1 MGKPLNDLLGL
12 EGLRALQVKETGGEC
27 VIEAEGTGTVSTCP
41 TCGPLLGRLY
51 GHGTQTQLFRDTP
64 MRGMP
69 TRLSV
74 QRRRFQCQ
82 HCHKT
87 FFEALPAVDDK
98 RVVTR
103 RLLRYMRQHVFNE
116 TFAALARQSGL
127 DEKTIRNICEDY
139 VAELEANVRFQ
150 TPRVLG
156 IDELKIVGAY
166 RAVITNV
173 EKHCMFDMLPT
184 RSKED
189 LLRYFQALPD
199 KGQVEWVTM
208 DMYRVYR
215 DVASQVLP
223 KARIVVDRFHIQ
235 RMANEVIEQMRK
247 RFRKDLPDRER
258 LKLKDERF
266 LLLKRQHDLK
276 PEQFER
282 LRTWFEKF
290 PPLSE
295 AHALKEGFLSIW
307 DESKTRA
314 DAEQA
319 WQKWQA
325 DVSPE
330 LRSNFKALI
339 TAMTNW
345 HDPIFNYFESSMTNA
360 FTESSNN
367 LTRTANRMGRGYS
380 FDVIRARM
388 LYNKLALKE
397 GLGVARKPAPKEPT
411 LSYKFSL
418 TTATSVARHTRYV
431 EEVVAYGAHIPTL
444 AKLADEGFFD

>member
-1 MGKPLNDLLGL
+1 VGNPVNELLGL
-12 EGLRALQVKETGGEC
+12 EGLRALRVGESGGEC
-27 VIEAEGTGTVSTCP
+27 VIEAVGTEVLTACP
-41 TCGPLLGRLY
+41 DCGPVLGRLY
-51 GHGTQTQLFRDTP
+51 GHGSQTQSFRDTP
-64 MRGMP
+64 MHGMP

-74 QRRRFQCQ
+74 RRRRFQCQ

-87 FFEALPAVDDK
+87 LFEPLPAMDDK
-98 RVVTR
+98 RLVTR
-103 RLLRYMRQHVFNE
+103 RLLSHVRKHVFSE
-116 TFAALARQSGL
+116 TFASLARHAGL
-127 DEKTIRNICEDY
+127 DEKTVRNICEDF
-139 VAELEANVRFQ
+139 VAELQATVRFQ

-166 RAVITNV
+166 RAVITNA
-173 EKHCMFDMLPT
+173 EKRCLFDMLPT

-199 KGQVEWVTM
+199 KARIEWVTM
-208 DMYRVYR
+208 DMYHVYR
-215 DVASQVLP
+215 DVVRQTLP
-223 KARIVVDRFHIQ
+223 NARIVVDRFHIE

-247 RFRKDLPDRER
+247 RFRKELPGKER

-276 PEQFER
+276 PEQFGR
-282 LRTWFEKF
+282 LRAWFDRF
-290 PPLSE
+290 PLLSE
-295 AHALKEGFLSIW
+295 AHALKEGFMAIW
-307 DESKTRA
+307 DQSKTRA

-319 WQKWQA
+319 WLKWQA
-325 DVSPE
+325 NVSPE

-345 HDPIFNYFESSMTNA
+345 HDEILNYFESSMTNA
-360 FTESSNN
+360 YTESSNN

-388 LYNKLALKE
+388 LYNNLALKE
-397 GLGVARKPAPKEPT
+397 GLGVIQKPVSDEPRVSYT
-411 LSYKFSL
+411 LTDAL
-418 TTATSVARHTRYV
+418 PPPRTRYTR
-431 EEVVAYGAHIPTL
+431 EVVAYGAYIPTL